1 VIEGSLGCTGS
12 LLWTSISFIITLP
25 RSGVSWLPME
35 LAHGG
40 SQGAEQVQLS
50 LVSALCH
57 KGERRA
63 RLAHGLQ
70 IGTVQ
75 QRAEVHTVLRTRAV
89 VARQHFQGNEVS
101 NPCDR
106 YREAGHSF
114 YLVGRGDD
122 LGLDTGRGKEQVDDR
137 AEWTFVG
144 RHQADGRQTPHR
156 GLFDG
161 GDDPPAA
168 DLQRTNEGLGVR
180 IVGDEHR
187 EVGVPRE
194 PRLGTDRNS
203 QAAYEGE
210 LATESPQVGDDTTE
224 SGLGAIQSRDGGQE
238 MGRPQAS
245 PCSAPGRV

>member
-1 VIEGSLGCTGS
+1 MPSS
-12 LLWTSISFIITLP
+12 
-25 RSGVSWLPME
+25 
-35 LAHGG
+35 
-40 SQGAEQVQLS
+40 SQGAEQVPLT

-63 RLAHGLQ
+63 RLVHGLS
-70 IGTVQ
+70 ISTIQ

-89 VARQHFQGNEVS
+89 VARQHLQGNKVS
-101 NPCDR
+101 NACDR
-106 YREAGHSF
+106 YDEARHSV
-114 YLVGRGDD
+114 YWVGRSDD
-122 LGLDTGRGKEQVDDR
+122 FGLDTGHGKKQVDDR

-144 RHQADGRQTPHR
+144 RRQADSRQTPH
-156 GLFDG
+156 GCLFDG

-168 DLQRTNEGLGVR
+168 DLQGTNEGLGVR

-187 EVGVPRE
+187 EIGVARE

-210 LATESPQVGDDTTE
+210 LATESPQVGDDATE
-224 SGLGAIQSRDGGQE
+224 SGLGAIQGRDGGQE
-238 MGRPQAS
+238 IGRPQAS